1 MKSKIEINV
10 TLDDNKVPET
20 IEWQSSDQAEQG
32 FKEVKAMFVALFDKE
47 TLDTYKIDLWTKE
60 LQVME
65 MDRFVFQGLRSL
77 ADTYMKATNN
87 AEMAND
93 MRRFVQYFGEKTGII
108 PPSEQQ

>member
-10 TLDDNKVPET
+10 ELDDNKVPER
-20 IEWQSSDQAEQG
+20 IDWKSSDQGNEA
-32 FKEVKAMFVALFDKE
+32 KEVKAMFIALFDKE

-60 LQVME
+60 MQVME
-65 MDRFVFQGLRSL
+65 MDRFMFQGLRSL

-87 AEMAND
+87 KEMAND

-108 PPSEQQ
+108 PPSNQ

>member
-10 TLDDNKVPET
+10 VLDDSKVPES
-20 IEWQSSDQAEQG
+20 IEWQSSDSPDG

-47 TLDTYKIDLWTKE
+47 TLDTFKIDLWTKE
-60 LQVME
+60 MQVME

-87 AEMAND
+87 QEMAND

-108 PPSEQQ
+108 PPSEQ

>member
-10 TLDDNKVPET
+10 ILDENKVPEM
-20 IEWQSSDQAEQG
+20 IEWKSTDQAEEG
-32 FKEVKAMFVALFDKE
+32 FKEVKAMFVSLFDKE
-47 TLDTYKIDLWTKE
+47 TLDTFKIDLWTKE

-87 AEMAND
+87 QDMAND

-108 PPSEQQ
+108 PPSEQA